1 MQLRPQKSKTGSG
14 RKKGES
20 DLKSRK
26 GRAREKEK
34 QRGGAREK
42 KRRIACIAARKKSK
56 SGEDLLE
63 FPPDAGMLKKSRR
76 AIHTPTKGK

>member
-26 GRAREKEK
+26 GRGER
-34 QRGGAREK
+34 K
-42 KRRIACIAARKKSK
+42 KRRRIAYIAARKKSK

-63 FPPDAGMLKKSRR
+63 FPPDAGILKKSRR

>member
-1 MQLRPQKSKTGSG
+1 VQLRPQKSKTGSG

-42 KRRIACIAARKKSK
+42 KNCK
-56 SGEDLLE
+56 SGECLLE
-63 FPPDAGMLKKSRR
+63 FPPDAGILKKLRR